1 MVPRTVELFR
11 GGDPSAPVSAV
22 FKTFG
27 LKLTEVDHSVG
38 ELILLCN
45 AAQVHGNRPSFTGQ
59 VNQVSAWRRAQQC
72 ESEWMSRRV
81 RA

>member
-38 ELILLCN
+38 ELILLEI
-45 AAQVHGNRPSFTGQ
+45 GR
-59 VNQVSAWRRAQQC
+59 VSLGK
-72 ESEWMSRRV
+72 
-81 RA
+81 